1 MNKKYLRSKK
11 TDIDRKISMKNNNPK
26 AILYILLGM
35 MIFSVQDSLMKYIYS
50 FVSLYEVYLVRTLVS
65 LIIILL
71 FLKLTKRP
79 IIFKTQ
85 YPLLTF
91 CRVILF
97 FFGFSS
103 FYISLTILPLA
114 TATALFFVTP
124 FLITI
129 FAKFFLKEQIGP
141 RRWFAVIVGFIGVY
155 VILNPDFSNF
165 DYLTLTPIFCALC
178 YSLSMIII
186 KKTSDKD
193 SVYTQTFTFYVGAI
207 IISTIFYFLIGDG
220 QYNTIDH
227 PAYQFIFREWFS
239 NLEVS
244 MILMI
249 ATGFTA
255 SVAFLLLFSAYS
267 IGSPAVVSPFEYSIL
282 IWSSLS
288 GWFFFNEIPDLK
300 TIIGILL
307 IVCGG
312 IYIFIREKAQD
323 QSIVTEKPLR

>member
-1 MNKKYLRSKK
+1 
-11 TDIDRKISMKNNNPK
+11 MKNNNPK
-26 AILYILLGM
+26 GIILILLGM
-35 MIFSVQDSLMKYIYS
+35 LIFSLQDSIMKYIYN
-50 FVSLYEVYLVRTLVS
+50 FVSLYEVYLIRTLVS
-65 LIIILL
+65 FVVILL
-71 FLKLTKRP
+71 FLKITKKP

-91 CRVILF
+91 CRILLF
-97 FFGFSS
+97 FFGFSF
-103 FYISLTILPLA
+103 FYISLTVLPLI

-141 RRWFAVIVGFIGVY
+141 RRWSAVIIGFVGVY

-165 DYLTLTPIFCALC
+165 DYMSLTPILCAFC

-186 KKTSDKD
+186 KITSEKD
-193 SVYTQTFTFYVGAI
+193 SVYTQTFTFYLGAI
-207 IISTIFYFLIGDG
+207 IISVIFYFTFGDG

-227 PAYQFIFREWFS
+227 PASQFIFREWFS
-239 NLEVS
+239 NLENS
-244 MILMI
+244 MLLMI
-249 ATGFTA
+249 VTGFTA
-255 SVAFLLLFSAYS
+255 SVAFLLLFSAYR
-267 IGSPAVVSPFEYSIL
+267 IASPAVISPFEYSIL
-282 IWSSLS
+282 VWSSLS

-300 TIIGILL
+300 TIIGIIL

>member
-1 MNKKYLRSKK
+1 
-11 TDIDRKISMKNNNPK
+11 MKNNNPK
-26 AILYILLGM
+26 GIMLILLGM
-35 MIFSVQDSLMKYIYS
+35 LIFSVQDSIMKYIYS
-50 FVSLYEVYLVRTLVS
+50 FVSLYEVYLIRTLVS
-65 LIIILL
+65 FIIILL
-71 FLKLTKRP
+71 FLKITKKP
-79 IIFKTQ
+79 IVFRTQ
-85 YPLLTF
+85 YPILTF
-91 CRVILF
+91 CRVVLF

-103 FYISLTILPLA
+103 FYISLTVLPLV

-141 RRWFAVIVGFIGVY
+141 RRWLAVIIGFIGVY
-155 VILNPDFSNF
+155 IILNPNF
-165 DYLTLTPIFCALC
+165 DNFNYMSLTPILCAFC

-186 KKTSDKD
+186 KITSEKD
-193 SVYTQTFTFYVGAI
+193 SVYTQTFTFYIGAI
-207 IISTIFYFLIGDG
+207 IISMIFYFTFGDG

-227 PAYQFIFREWFS
+227 PASQFIFREWFS
-239 NLEVS
+239 DLENS
-244 MILMI
+244 ILLMI

-255 SVAFLLLFSAYS
+255 SLAFVLIFSAYR
-267 IGSPAVVSPFEYSIL
+267 IASPAVVSPFEYSIL
-282 IWSSLS
+282 VWSSLS
-288 GWFFFNEIPDLK
+288 GWYFFNEIPDLK

>member
-1 MNKKYLRSKK
+1 
-11 TDIDRKISMKNNNPK
+11 MKNNNPK
-26 AILYILLGM
+26 GIILILLGM
-35 MIFSVQDSLMKYIYS
+35 FVFSIQDSIMKYIYS
-50 FVSLYEVYLVRTLVS
+50 FVSLYEIYLIRTLVS
-65 LIIILL
+65 FVIILL
-71 FLKLTKRP
+71 FLKITKKP

-91 CRVILF
+91 CRILLF

-103 FYISLTILPLA
+103 FYISLTVLPLI

-141 RRWFAVIVGFIGVY
+141 RRWSAVIIGFVGVY

-165 DYLTLTPIFCALC
+165 DYMSLTHILCEFC
-178 YSLSMIII
+178 YSLSMKII
-186 KKTSDKD
+186 KITSEKD
-193 SVYTQTFTFYVGAI
+193 SVYTQTFTFYLGAI
-207 IISTIFYFLIGDG
+207 IISVIFYFTFGDG

-227 PAYQFIFREWFS
+227 PASQFIFREWFS
-239 NLEVS
+239 NLENS
-244 MILMI
+244 MLLMI

-255 SVAFLLLFSAYS
+255 SVAFLLLFSAYR
-267 IGSPAVVSPFEYSIL
+267 IASPAVVSPFEYSIL
-282 IWSSLS
+282 VWSSLS
-288 GWFFFNEIPDLK
+288 GWLFFNEIPDLK
-300 TIIGILL
+300 TIIGIIL